1 MASSTYS
8 KCKDFISTLGQDPK
22 LSALLTNIQNAP
34 HIECRPCSSEGPE
47 GGARAALFDD
57 TPVNIVL
64 CTNRLQESEFKE
76 ALIHE
81 LVHAFDHLLVLC
93 QIICIFILEGWG
105 DEPEWRFRSNCIG
118 LQLQF
123 MQYRCLL

>member
-22 LSALLTNIQNAP
+22 LSALLTNIKNAP

-81 LVHAFDHLLVLC
+81 LVHAYDYTNNRCDFL
-93 QIICIFILEGWG
+93 
-105 DEPEWRFRSNCIG
+105 NCDG
-118 LQLQF
+118 LAYTGMTLDT
-123 MQYRCLL
+123 YY